1 MIVTSPLPAIASSC
15 STGTGGT
22 GNAVFVHQFDET
34 ASWLMELRRS
44 RLDDGHELAVLFL
57 MNLSDRRVIDVAV
70 HQRYTAHYAVRLLD
84 GAIHRLGRPS
94 LVRIANLDDAEVK
107 KLAMWGTPLGVLV
120 QPHRDRLPKRTYGR
134 HVGRKDRVEAQY
146 RANKHLYGQIVPDR
160 FN

>member
-1 MIVTSPLPAIASSC
+1 MITTFPLPAVGLSC

-22 GNAVFVHQFDET
+22 GNAVFAHQFDET

-70 HQRYTAHYAVRLLD
+70 HERYTAHYAVRLLD
-84 GAIHRLGRPS
+84 VAIDRLGRPS

-120 QPHRDRLPKRTYGR
+120 LPHRDRLPKRKYGL
-134 HVGRKDRVEAQY
+134 HVGRKDRVRSRYGAIQ
-146 RANKHLYGQIVPDR
+146 HLYGQIVPDR